1 MVVTTINDGTF
12 NDHRR
17 PHFCGRCLHL
27 TTTFWLLTTT
37 YPIVDTHFSCSG
49 LLCLARGRDATRL
62 ERGTGSGEGA
72 ERWFSGGFWLGLVK
86 VGLLDSG

>member
-12 NDHRR
+12 NDHRL

-37 YPIVDTHFSCSG
+37 YPIVNTHFSCSDLSPSSFREILIREKETKCHKSRKEKEKG
-49 LLCLARGRDATRL
+49 I
-62 ERGTGSGEGA
+62 E
-72 ERWFSGGFWLGLVK
+72 
-86 VGLLDSG
+86 